1 MLRIDCP
8 FCGLRDMTEF
18 TYGEDASIVWP
29 DFASPDHQAHFDAL
43 YLRENPR
50 GRHLEKWQHLMG
62 CRSWLLV
69 ERDTLTHEIFSVRA
83 AAEAGPGSG
92 KLKRRSSR

>member
-8 FCGLRDMTEF
+8 FCGLRDMSEF

-83 AAEAGPGSG
+83 AAEAGPGSS

>member
-8 FCGLRDMTEF
+8 FCGLRDMSEF